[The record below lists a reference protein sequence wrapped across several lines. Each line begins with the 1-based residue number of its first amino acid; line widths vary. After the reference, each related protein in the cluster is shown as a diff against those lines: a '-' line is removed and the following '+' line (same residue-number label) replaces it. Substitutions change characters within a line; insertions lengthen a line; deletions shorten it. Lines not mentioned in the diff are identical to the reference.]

1 MSEIAKQRRV
11 IVVGIPGVGK
21 STVVNELLELGKKGG
36 LQITVANYGT
46 VMMEEASRIYQVT
59 SRDKMR
65 KLPVE
70 IQKKLQIH
78 AAQKIKQMP
87 EDFVIVDTH
96 LFIST
101 REGYWPGMPVD
112 VLQELKP
119 TNLVLVSAEPEI
131 ILRRREKD
139 TARSR
144 DPSTEE
150 SIERDLSVATSLLYT
165 SSLICGCPAL
175 IVENPEGKAAETAE
189 KIVKA
194 VEPE

>member
-1 MSEIAKQRRV
+1 MSETTKQRRV

-21 STVVNELLELGKKGG
+21 STVVSELLELGKKKG

-46 VMMEEASRIYQVT
+46 VMMEEASRIYGVS

-70 IQKKLQIH
+70 TQKMLQIH

-139 TARSR
+139 SSRNR
-144 DPSTEE
+144 DPSTKE
-150 SIERDLSVATSLLYT
+150 SIERDLKVATSLLYS

-175 IVENPEGKAAETAE
+175 VVENLDDKAAETAE
-189 KIVKA
+189 NIVKA
-194 VEPE
+194 VEPK